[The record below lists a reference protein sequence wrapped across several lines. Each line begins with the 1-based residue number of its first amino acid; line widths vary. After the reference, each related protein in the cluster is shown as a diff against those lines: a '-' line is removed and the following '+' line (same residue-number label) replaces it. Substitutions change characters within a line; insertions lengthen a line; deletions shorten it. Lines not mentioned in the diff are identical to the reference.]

1 MTSRRNIRL
10 LVYTYI
16 CAAARIHK
24 VWILQNL
31 ICLDVFLYLSFLWE
45 KSDMFVLVFFVC
57 LVVCL
62 HFGGTCR
69 ICNDFFAVW
78 NTEKRVK
85 ITLRSLLGY
94 ALMLCFVYI
103 NIFSNHVFFSICI
116 IIFLIRDALV
126 VIISRHCFLCG
137 FVYFLSSF
145 SLKFLLQT
153 ARTPR
158 SLTLERGVHT
168 WLVPGNSY
176 LQTFTLGSHCL
187 LILLVQWFLFSLYSF
202 TTMSGT

>member
-1 MTSRRNIRL
+1 MSWRFSLFIF
-10 LVYTYI
+10 LVG
-16 CAAARIHK
+16 
-24 VWILQNL
+24 
-31 ICLDVFLYLSFLWE
+31 E
-45 KSDMFVLVFFVC
+45 KWYVCFGFFFVC

-62 HFGGTCR
+62 HFGGTYIR

-85 ITLRSLLGY
+85 NTLRSLLGY

-137 FVYFLSSF
+137 FVFFLSSF

-158 SLTLERGVHT
+158 SLTLERRVHT

-202 TTMSGT
+202 TTMFGT